1 MKKLWLIGILWCI
14 VVIQLPAQQTIW
26 TIVPDH
32 SSIQFSVTHLVV
44 STVTGKFNIFK
55 GTIKT
60 TGADFSNARIS
71 AQIDV
76 NSIDTE
82 NMTRDKHLREDDFFN
97 VKTYPYISFTSTDF
111 KKTSDNQYTIVGD
124 LTIRDVTMP
133 IELEAVYGGEVLVED
148 KIVSGFK
155 AKGSL
160 NRFEYGLKWDD
171 VLDSGSLVVSEEV
184 DIVLNLQLVKN

>member
-1 MKKLWLIGILWCI
+1 
-14 VVIQLPAQQTIW
+14 V
-26 TIVPDH
+26 H
-32 SSIQFSVTHLVV
+32 
-44 STVTGKFNIFK
+44 
-55 GTIKT
+55 
-60 TGADFSNARIS
+60 DFSNARIS
-71 AQIDV
+71 AQIEV

-97 VKTYPYISFTSTDF
+97 VKTYPYINFTSTDF